1 MSNLVKAIRSLVLL
15 SLVLISFNVFAAD
28 EVEEVVVT
36 GSLIKVSA
44 QNQAVPVDVIGR
56 DELEAE
62 GSPNMIDVIL
72 NLPSMSGTLNQQD
85 QFQGSGVATGMKN
98 INIRGMGG
106 DRGLVLINGKRVAAA
121 AVRSAKSAVYP
132 VDVGNFPM
140 IAMQRMELLKNG
152 GAVTYGSDAITG
164 VLNFITRKGFE
175 GLEVKA
181 NVSDNDGSDG
191 DRNVSMVWGTGNS
204 GANLMIA
211 LEYEKRDRLPVWE
224 RSFVDYSS
232 PTGWPRYIFFW

>member
-1 MSNLVKAIRSLVLL
+1 MFNFKLARNLTLVSFVLFNL
-15 SLVLISFNVFAAD
+15 SLFAAD
-28 EVEEVVVT
+28 EAVEEIVVT
-36 GSLIKVSA
+36 GSLIKISA

-121 AVRSAKSAVYP
+121 AVRSAKSAVYLSL
-132 VDVGNFPM
+132 
-140 IAMQRMELLKNG
+140 IH
-152 GAVTYGSDAITG
+152 I
-164 VLNFITRKGFE
+164 
-175 GLEVKA
+175 
-181 NVSDNDGSDG
+181 
-191 DRNVSMVWGTGNS
+191 
-204 GANLMIA
+204 
-211 LEYEKRDRLPVWE
+211 
-224 RSFVDYSS
+224 
-232 PTGWPRYIFFW
+232 

>member
-15 SLVLISFNVFAAD
+15 SLVLISFNAFAAD

-36 GSLIKVSA
+36 GALIKVSA

-152 GAVTYGSDAITG
+152 GAVTYGSCLLYT
-164 VLNFITRKGFE
+164 
-175 GLEVKA
+175 
-181 NVSDNDGSDG
+181 SPSP
-191 DRNVSMVWGTGNS
+191 
-204 GANLMIA
+204 
-211 LEYEKRDRLPVWE
+211 RD
-224 RSFVDYSS
+224 
-232 PTGWPRYIFFW
+232 

>member
-1 MSNLVKAIRSLVLL
+1 MNNLVKAIRSLVLL
-15 SLVLISFNVFAAD
+15 SLVLIGFNAFAED

-85 QFQGSGVATGMKN
+85 QFQGSGVATGLKN

-121 AVRSAKSAVYP
+121 AAVSYTHLTLP
-132 VDVGNFPM
+132 TN
-140 IAMQRMELLKNG
+140 R
-152 GAVTYGSDAITG
+152 
-164 VLNFITRKGFE
+164 
-175 GLEVKA
+175 EV
-181 NVSDNDGSDG
+181 
-191 DRNVSMVWGTGNS
+191 
-204 GANLMIA
+204 
-211 LEYEKRDRLPVWE
+211 
-224 RSFVDYSS
+224 
-232 PTGWPRYIFFW
+232 